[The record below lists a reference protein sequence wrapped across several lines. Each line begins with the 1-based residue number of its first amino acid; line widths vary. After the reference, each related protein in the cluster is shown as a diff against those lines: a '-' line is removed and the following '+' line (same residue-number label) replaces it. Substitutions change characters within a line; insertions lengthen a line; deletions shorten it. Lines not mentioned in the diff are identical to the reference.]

1 MDTFIFK
8 QPNITE
14 KTSTIESFTILGKE
28 DFIDKENNAR
38 VNDNEDNRVLA
49 QKTIREDGSIKYSI
63 RTDLNRKIYNPI
75 LVDIHSINK
84 ANSKFKTVNT
94 KAFEYYLSFLRTK
107 NQSWLFNAERES
119 E

>member
-8 QPNITE
+8 QPSIQE
-14 KTSTIESFTILGKE
+14 QKTVVESYTVLGKE
-28 DFIDKENNAR
+28 DFIDKNNNGR
-38 VNDNEDNRVLA
+38 VNDPDDPKVLA
-49 QKTIREDGSIKYSI
+49 QKTIRDDGSIKYSI

-75 LVDIHSINK
+75 LIDVHSINK
-84 ANSKFKTVNT
+84 TNSKFKTVNT